1 MVTTGTLTTA
11 LTMVLPGET
20 WETEVEGIALPGM
33 TVAFD
38 R

>member
-11 LTMVLPGET
+11 LPVHPGEA
-20 WETEVEGIALPGM
+20 WQTELEGIALPGM
-33 TVAFD
+33 TVAFE